1 MPIITE
7 KSIWGDI
14 KQQNTVHV
22 PAFVFVVVVVAIG
35 FVVDVVV
42 VVVVVGN
49 EGVVVGNTEVS

>member
-22 PAFVFVVVVVAIG
+22 PAFVFVIVVAIG
-35 FVVDVVV
+35 FVVDI
-42 VVVVVGN
+42 VVVVGN

>member
-7 KSIWGDI
+7 KSIWEDI

-22 PAFVFVVVVVAIG
+22 PAFVFVVVVAIG
-35 FVVDVVV
+35 FVVD
-42 VVVVVGN
+42 VVVVGN

>member
-22 PAFVFVVVVVAIG
+22 PAFVFVVVVAIG
-35 FVVDVVV
+35 FVVD
-42 VVVVVGN
+42 VVVVGN

>member
-22 PAFVFVVVVVAIG
+22 PAFVFVAVVAIG
-35 FVVDVVV
+35 FLVA
-42 VVVVVGN
+42 VVVVGN